1 MKRVTTLGLFFL
13 TFTFATPSFGQ
24 EHTGVITDAET
35 GDPLV
40 GANATVQGTSIGAST
55 GVDGRFSFQY
65 TNNEDYTLVVSF
77 VGYRI
82 TERVLSPGD
91 DTSNLNFSL
100 ETDVFGT
107 DEIVVTGVGSRGQPR
122 SIIDSAVP
130 IDVVKSEDIVKQ
142 GGTDLPD
149 LLKNIVPSY
158 NVNTQPIS
166 DAATV
171 VRPANLRGLGPDH
184 TLVLV
189 NGKRRHRA
197 SVIYWVGN
205 GVADGA
211 QGPDISPIP
220 SIALRQVEVLRDGAS
235 AQYGSDAIAGVMNFQ
250 LKDSYR
256 GGSIEFK
263 PGIFQE
269 GDGLTYAVAGNIG
282 LGSERAWANLSLEY
296 GNADETD
303 RAIQRNDAIGLIAA
317 GNTHVANPAQKWGQP
332 IIRNDVK
339 FFANYGASLTDN
351 ISLYGHGNLATKEV
365 DGGFYYRNPNTR
377 DGVFSID
384 KGKTLLVGDLDGVNM
399 GGDCPNVAITNNV
412 PDADALAQVF
422 NDDNCFTFQEQQG
435 SFPGRPGGFT
445 PRFGANT
452 QDVSFLVGVKGT
464 NPSPQP
470 TFTWDLSASY
480 GQHHSDFFIYN
491 TVNASLGPDSPTSFD
506 PGDYIQTDTNVN
518 LDFTKLVSKQLFLA
532 AGLEYRTETF
542 EIVAGDEAS
551 WAIGPLATP
560 DPQGFSSASNGFN
573 GFTPHSA
580 GTFDRSN
587 TSVYT
592 EAEFYPIENWLLG
605 AALRHENFDDF
616 GTTTNYKL
624 ATNYGISDDLKIR
637 SSYSTGFRA
646 PTPGQQNA
654 FNVSTQFDVSLGDLV
669 NNGTIPSNNPV
680 ARLVGS
686 KSLEAEKSKN
696 FTAGFVLD
704 LPGFD
709 VTIDYFDIQLRD
721 RLALSQD
728 FKLLENLTEEQITL
742 FENGADGVGGDGEV
756 PYVRNIANFRYFI
769 NDFETRTNGVDIVLT
784 TPTGPAGELIFAYNF
799 TNTEVTKHNPE
810 TLGDRRIKE
819 LQESIPSNRAN
830 LTWTQT
836 LTDNLGVLGRW
847 SYYSSWWDDDDLYT
861 YGSEFKLFDLE
872 SSYSLANGLIVSV
885 GAQNILN
892 AYPDENPGGA
902 DGAGNQYSQ
911 FSPFGFGG
919 TFWYGK
925 FNYSF

>member
-1 MKRVTTLGLFFL
+1 MKRVTTSGLFFL
-13 TFTFATPSFGQ
+13 ILTLVTPSFGQ

-40 GANATVQGTSIGAST
+40 GANVAVQGTSIGAPT

-77 VGYRI
+77 VGYK
-82 TERVLSPGD
+82 TAERVLSPGD
-91 DTSNLNFSL
+91 NTSNLNFGL
-100 ETDVFGT
+100 ETGLLGT
-107 DEIVVTGVGSRGQPR
+107 DEIVVTGVGSRGKLR

-130 IDVVKSEDIVKQ
+130 VDVVKSGDIVKQ

-149 LLKNIVPSY
+149 LIKNIVLSY
-158 NVNTQPIS
+158 NVSKPIS
-166 DAATV
+166 GDAAIV
-171 VRPANLRGLGPDH
+171 VRPASLRGLAPDH

-197 SVIYWVGN
+197 SVISWSGN

-211 QGPDISPIP
+211 QGADLSPIP
-220 SIALRQVEVLRDGAS
+220 SIALQQVEVLRDGAS

-250 LKDSYR
+250 LKDSYK

-269 GDGLTYAVAGNIG
+269 GDGFTYAVAGNMG
-282 LGSERAWANLSLEY
+282 LGSENAWANLSLEY
-296 GNADETD
+296 GNAGETV
-303 RAIQRNDAIGLIAA
+303 RSVQRNDAKALIAA
-317 GNTHVANPAQKWGQP
+317 GNTHVTNPAQKSGQP
-332 IIRNDVK
+332 IIRNDAK

-365 DGGFYYRNPNTR
+365 EGGFYYRNPNTR
-377 DGVFSID
+377 AAVFSGD
-384 KGKTLLVGDLDGVNM
+384 GGQTLLVGDLDGVNM
-399 GGDCPNVAITNNV
+399 GGDCPNVAVTNNA

-480 GQHHSDFFIYN
+480 GRHHSDFFIFN

-542 EIVAGDEAS
+542 EIVAGDEES
-551 WAIGPLATP
+551 WSIGPLAT
-560 DPQGFSSASNGFN
+560 QGFSSASNGFN
-573 GFTPHSA
+573 GFPPLSA

-587 TSVYT
+587 ASVYT
-592 EAEFYPIENWLLG
+592 EAEYYPLENWLLG
-605 AALRHENFDDF
+605 AALRHEDFDDF
-616 GTTTNYKL
+616 GSTTNYKL

-654 FNVSTQFDVSLGDLV
+654 FNVSTQFDVTLGDLV

-686 KSLEAEKSKN
+686 KSLEVEKSNN

-709 VTIDYFDIQLRD
+709 VTIDYFDIRVRD

-728 FKLLENLTEEQITL
+728 FSVQENLTEEQITL
-742 FENGADGVGGDGEV
+742 FEHGADGVGGDGEV
-756 PYVRNIANFRYFI
+756 PYVRNLANFRYFI
-769 NDFETRTNGVDIVLT
+769 NDFETKTNGVDIVIT
-784 TPTGPAGELIFAYNF
+784 TPTGPAGELIFAYNL

-810 TLGDRRIKE
+810 TLGDRRIRE
-819 LQESIPSNRAN
+819 LQESLPSNRTS
-830 LTWTQT
+830 LTLIQA
-836 LTDNLGVLGRW
+836 LTGNLGVLGRW
-847 SYYSSWWDDDDLYT
+847 SYYSSWWDDSDQQT

-892 AYPDENPGGA
+892 AYSDENTNA
-902 DGAGNQYSQ
+902 AAANKYSR
-911 FSPFGFGG
+911 FTPFGYSGA
-919 TFWYGK
+919 FWYGK
-925 FNYSF
+925 FTYSF